1 MPLAPPTASWIVPL
15 LSSGLALAPLPGA
28 VLAPPPP
35 PPLPLQPARALPS
48 RTTVPPA
55 SSNPRTPGRD
65 ASSATRSGPQTE
77 QQGERIRIN
86 GRSQQAQ
93 WLWVGGA
100 TDSPRQLWL
109 PLEVLQ
115 EQLGVS
121 SRNRTDG
128 ALDLEW
134 FGRPLLVPPGQQ
146 RSLADEVAVDA
157 WPLLESVGVRV
168 NRIGSQLELALPAAE
183 LLAVRTASQGQGR
196 RVVLD
201 LQGPALVSSS
211 ESELLLD
218 LRARADQLGELRAL
232 GLIGRQQ
239 GAALALRP
247 SAGRW
252 SRVFSLGEPPRLVID
267 LPEGGSATAEER
279 PQPIDPRLQALL
291 GRELQWDRLE
301 RQGVRINAVR
311 LDPRT
316 APLQLRP
323 LARSEG
329 MEGLSSLLQLAGRNQ
344 ALVAINGGYFNRVRR
359 LPLGALKVDGRWL
372 SGPILNRGVVAWGER
387 SLPQFGRLMLQES
400 VSGPD
405 GRRLPL
411 DGVNSGYVQRGL
423 SRYTAEWGPT
433 YRALS
438 GQETALL
445 LEGDRVR
452 RRVETAELE
461 RGIALRPGEQLLVAR
476 AGAVLPWEEGQT
488 LQLQSHPTT
497 ALGHAPNVLGGGPLL
512 LQDGRNVLNG
522 AAEHFSASFMR
533 QGAPRTVIGSDGRQ
547 LWLITLEGQS
557 GAGPTLGETAVL
569 LQQLGLRDA
578 LNLDGGSSTGL
589 VMGGSLQVKGRGVAG
604 SVHNA
609 LGLVP

>member
-1 MPLAPPTASWIVPL
+1 MPLSSPTATWLLPV
-15 LSSGLALAPLPGA
+15 LSSGLALAPLQGA
-28 VLAPPPP
+28 ALPSPPTPPPSP
-35 PPLPLQPARALPS
+35 PPLPVESRPLQPALG
-48 RTTVPPA
+48 
-55 SSNPRTPGRD
+55 SSNARPGQR
-65 ASSATRSGPQTE
+65 QV
-77 QQGERIRIN
+77 ERRGDRVAVN
-86 GRSQQAQ
+86 GRSQAAR
-93 WLWVGGA
+93 WLWLGA
-100 TDSPRQLWL
+100 SGSQAPQLWL
-109 PLEVLQ
+109 TLEVLQ

-121 SRNRTDG
+121 SRTRGDG
-128 ALDLEW
+128 SLDLEW
-134 FGRPLLVPPGQQ
+134 FGHPLLVPAGQQ
-146 RSLADEVAVDA
+146 RSLDDEVAVDA
-157 WPLLESVGVRV
+157 WPLLQAVGVQASPRDGG
-168 NRIGSQLELALPAAE
+168 RLQLELPATG
-183 LLAVRTASQGQGR
+183 LLAVRSSSQGSLR

-211 ESELLLD
+211 EGELLLD
-218 LRARADQLGELRAL
+218 LHARADQLGELRAL
-232 GLIGRQQ
+232 GLVGHPR
-239 GAALALRP
+239 GSALALRP
-247 SAGRW
+247 GGGRW

-267 LPEGGSATAEER
+267 LPQPDGETAEER
-279 PQPIDPRLQALL
+279 PQPLDPRLQVLL
-291 GRELQWDRLE
+291 GRGLQWDRLE

-316 APLQLRP
+316 APVQLRP
-323 LARSEG
+323 LARNEG

-372 SGPILNRGVVAWGER
+372 SGPILNRGVVAWGDR
-387 SLPQFGRLMLQES
+387 SLPRFGRLMLRES

-411 DGVNSGYVQRGL
+411 DGVNSGYVQKGL

-438 GQETALL
+438 GQEAALL
-445 LEGDRVR
+445 LLGPVVKRQLDQ
-452 RRVETAELE
+452 AELE
-461 RGIALRPGEQLLVAR
+461 QGVPLRPGEQLLVAR
-476 AGAVLPWEEGQT
+476 GGTALPW
-488 LQLQSHPTT
+488 QLGDRLVVRSEPTS

-512 LQDGRNVLNG
+512 LQDGRSVLDG
-522 AAEHFSASFMR
+522 AAEQFSPAFLR
-533 QGAPRTVIGSDGRQ
+533 QGAPRTVVGSDGRQ
-547 LWLITLEGQS
+547 LWLLTLEGQE
-557 GAGPTLGETAVL
+557 GAGPTLAETTAL